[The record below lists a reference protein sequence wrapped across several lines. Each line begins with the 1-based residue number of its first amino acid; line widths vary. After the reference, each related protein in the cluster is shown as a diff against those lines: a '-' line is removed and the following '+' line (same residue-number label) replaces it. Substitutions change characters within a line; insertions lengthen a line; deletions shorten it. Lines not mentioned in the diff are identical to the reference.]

1 MTKTY
6 TEHQIRRLVL
16 FGIILFGI
24 VEVAFFRLVFPA
36 SFTCYL
42 LLIPIYFLIS
52 GIFILLLL
60 TRIRRRRLHP
70 GRAVA
75 RLMLFNVVQMALS
88 FIILFLYYYFVN
100 IHRYTML
107 IAFSLFYVYF
117 MGIKYFILYNIEK
130 HHKFKNDPITKQL

>member
-1 MTKTY
+1 MTKTH